1 MRQSLPFNYVCPL
14 IAAFRFVGKCACKMP
29 QMRCA
34 IGACVVMSIA
44 MAAATMAPPQEFPP
58 SIPLVQRPTTQS
70 PGQLPS
76 SISATKVPAKAAD
89 KNSGSGLSATTTS
102 ATRVAANNRWLVT
115 FTFSP
120 TLSIPKQLSLA
131 GDFNNWNKLAAPMQR
146 AKDGSWSTSVE
157 LPEGA
162 HLYKFVVDSDTWLA
176 DPQNT
181 LKLADGNGGNNSVL
195 RLGALLTLD
204 PALAK
209 RGDGKIN
216 PIALGHDPTRAQD
229 RERISDDSWAIRYR
243 TLANDVESV
252 NLATREFGVLPMK
265 RVGQLDP
272 FEWWEV
278 VLPKINLPTDY
289 TFLIQDGPTQLRDDE
304 IYSLDPKHASTFST
318 PDWAK
323 NAIWYQIMVDRFR
336 NGDTTNDPDNT
347 RPWKSEWYST
357 SPWEGKD
364 GETFYSHFVFGR
376 MYGGDIAGMQQ
387 SLPYL
392 KKLGVNALYLLPM
405 FQASTPHKYN
415 ATNYIHIDDAFGKK
429 GGYQKAEAA
438 EDLLDSTTWTW
449 TDTDKQFLAFIKE
462 AKKQGFH
469 VVIDGVFNH
478 VGTLHPAFLDVKK
491 NGKASRYADWFNIK
505 SWEPFEYEGWFGYS
519 ELPTFRK
526 DDEHGIASESARKH
540 IFEVTKRWMDP
551 NGDGD
556 PSDGIDGWR
565 LDVPN
570 EVPMAFW
577 HEWRTFVKRINPNA
591 YITGEIWTRADAW
604 LDGKSFDAVMNYEFC
619 KPAIQWIFNRTNKMQ
634 PSELD
639 AQLSKLRIAYPSQA
653 TYVMQNLVDS
663 HDTDRIVSMALNP
676 DRTYNDN
683 NREQSVTTYNAS
695 KPRAEDYRRV
705 RLLAL
710 LQMTY
715 VGAPMIWY
723 GTEVGMWGSGDPNNR
738 KPMLWKDLQ
747 PYEKPDENQ
756 VMQDQLDFYQAAT
769 ALRNAHTALRTGSFQ
784 TVLTDDQKNLWI
796 FMRADKNE
804 QVLVALNAGDQV
816 AEVALPAELNEDTGG
831 KWKLVFGLTADKS
844 VFPNISIPGTSGCV
858 WVRPAAKK

>member
-1 MRQSLPFNYVCPL
+1 MRQSLPFNHVCAL
-14 IAAFRFVGKCACKMP
+14 IGTFRFVGKHACKMP
-29 QMRCA
+29 RICCA
-34 IGACVVMSIA
+34 LMLCVVMPLA
-44 MAAATMAPPQEFPP
+44 MVAITMAPPQEFPP
-58 SIPLVQRPTTQS
+58 RIPLVQRPTKQS

-76 SISATKVPAKAAD
+76 SISATKIPAKAAD
-89 KNSGSGLSATTTS
+89 KNSGSGTSATS
-102 ATRVAANNRWLVT
+102 ATRVAANNRWFVT
-115 FTFSP
+115 FTFTP
-120 TLSIPKQLSLA
+120 TLAMPKQVSLA

-157 LPEGA
+157 LPEGT
-162 HLYKFVVDSDTWLA
+162 HSYKFVVDGDTWLA
-176 DPQNT
+176 DPQNV

-209 RGDGKIN
+209 LGDGKIN

-229 RERISDDSWAIRYR
+229 RERMTEDSWVIRYR

-252 NLATREFGVLPMK
+252 NLATREFGVLPMR

-278 VLPKINLPTDY
+278 VLPKITSPTDY

-304 IYSLDPKHASTFST
+304 IYSLDQKHASTFST

-570 EVPMAFW
+570 EVPMVFW
-577 HEWRTFVKRINPNA
+577 HEWRKFVKDINPNA

-604 LDGKSFDAVMNYEFC
+604 LDGKSFDAVMNYEFG
-619 KPAIQWIFNRTNKMQ
+619 KPAIQWILNRNNKMK

-639 AQLSKLRIAYPSQA
+639 AQLGKLRLAYPSEA

-683 NREQSVTTYNAS
+683 NREQTVTTYNAS

-769 ALRNAHTALRTGSFQ
+769 VLRNAHTALRTGSFQ
-784 TVLTDDQKNLWI
+784 TVLTDDQKDAWVFL
-796 FMRADKNE
+796 RADKSE

-831 KWKLVFGLTADKS
+831 KWKLVFGVTADKS
-844 VFPNISIPGTSGCV
+844 VFPNISIPGTAGCV

>member
-146 AKDGSWSTSVE
+146 ANDGSWSTSLE
-157 LPEGA
+157 LPEGT
-162 HLYKFVVDSDTWLA
+162 HSYKFVVDGDTWLA

-278 VLPKINLPTDY
+278 VLPKITLPTDY

-392 KKLGVNALYLLPM
+392 KKL
-405 FQASTPHKYN
+405 
-415 ATNYIHIDDAFGKK
+415 
-429 GGYQKAEAA
+429 
-438 EDLLDSTTWTW
+438 
-449 TDTDKQFLAFIKE
+449 
-462 AKKQGFH
+462 
-469 VVIDGVFNH
+469 
-478 VGTLHPAFLDVKK
+478 
-491 NGKASRYADWFNIK
+491 
-505 SWEPFEYEGWFGYS
+505 
-519 ELPTFRK
+519 
-526 DDEHGIASESARKH
+526 
-540 IFEVTKRWMDP
+540 IFCE
-551 NGDGD
+551 
-556 PSDGIDGWR
+556 
-565 LDVPN
+565 
-570 EVPMAFW
+570 
-577 HEWRTFVKRINPNA
+577 
-591 YITGEIWTRADAW
+591 
-604 LDGKSFDAVMNYEFC
+604 
-619 KPAIQWIFNRTNKMQ
+619 
-634 PSELD
+634 
-639 AQLSKLRIAYPSQA
+639 
-653 TYVMQNLVDS
+653 
-663 HDTDRIVSMALNP
+663 
-676 DRTYNDN
+676 
-683 NREQSVTTYNAS
+683 
-695 KPRAEDYRRV
+695 
-705 RLLAL
+705 
-710 LQMTY
+710 
-715 VGAPMIWY
+715 
-723 GTEVGMWGSGDPNNR
+723 
-738 KPMLWKDLQ
+738 
-747 PYEKPDENQ
+747 
-756 VMQDQLDFYQAAT
+756 
-769 ALRNAHTALRTGSFQ
+769 
-784 TVLTDDQKNLWI
+784 
-796 FMRADKNE
+796 
-804 QVLVALNAGDQV
+804 AGD
-816 AEVALPAELNEDTGG
+816 E
-831 KWKLVFGLTADKS
+831 
-844 VFPNISIPGTSGCV
+844 
-858 WVRPAAKK
+858 